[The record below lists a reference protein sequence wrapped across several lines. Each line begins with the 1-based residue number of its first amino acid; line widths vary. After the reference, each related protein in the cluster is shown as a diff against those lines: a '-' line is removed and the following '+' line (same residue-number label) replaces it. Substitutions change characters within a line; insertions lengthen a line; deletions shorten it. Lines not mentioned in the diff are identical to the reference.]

1 MCLAALATVYSL
13 FLGITVVSTLKLN
26 RMVVNMINILIF
38 TTLTTISN
46 QLTSLLG
53 SALVTVALAPKAIFP
68 FEASEKTPH
77 APLAQTWR

>member
-1 MCLAALATVYSL
+1 AALATVYSL

-26 RMVVNMINILIF
+26 RVVVNMINILSF

-53 SALVTVALAPKAIFP
+53 SALVAVALAP
-68 FEASEKTPH
+68 
-77 APLAQTWR
+77 

>member
-1 MCLAALATVYSL
+1 MAALATVYSL

-26 RMVVNMINILIF
+26 RVVVNMINILSF

-53 SALVTVALAPKAIFP
+53 SALVAVALAP
-68 FEASEKTPH
+68 
-77 APLAQTWR
+77 